1 MGCMGLN
8 RLGRQDCR
16 KMRWVIALCSIL
28 FVNSAFAVPA
38 VVDYIFDG
46 DTFAGRVM
54 LDDDIEITVR
64 VRLIDVDTPEIHGR
78 CESEIEM
85 AGRARDRLTELL
97 PVGSVVELRDV
108 QDDKYL
114 GRIDARVI
122 TKDGVDVSGVLIK
135 EKLGR
140 PYDGGRRASWC
151 E

>member
-97 PVGSVVELRDV
+97 PVGSVIVISAPCLPSVRF
-108 QDDKYL
+108 
-114 GRIDARVI
+114 DA
-122 TKDGVDVSGVLIK
+122 LIVPPCI
-135 EKLGR
+135 LISVR
-140 PYDGGRRASWC
+140 QRFSPMPVPADFVPAVFLPW
-151 E
+151 